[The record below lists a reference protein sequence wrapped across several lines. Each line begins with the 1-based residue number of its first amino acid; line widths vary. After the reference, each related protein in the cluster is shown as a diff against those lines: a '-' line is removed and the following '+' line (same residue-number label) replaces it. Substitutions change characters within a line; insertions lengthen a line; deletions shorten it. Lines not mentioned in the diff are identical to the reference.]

1 MFVSHAPIHL
11 PNFQQLAHSM
21 MSRLTPTQAEP
32 EPMPGHAGARVV
44 GVALVEHW
52 DLLFSAVTE
61 RLESSMATLEAA
73 MAGVPGTGPATA
85 ATRTSVLECVEA
97 LTQLRT
103 TMRDA
108 LESKRP

>member
-1 MFVSHAPIHL
+1 MFVTHAPIHL
-11 PNFQQLAHSM
+11 PHFQQLAHRM

-32 EPMPGHAGARVV
+32 EPMPGRAGALVV

-61 RLESSMATLEAA
+61 RLELSMAALEAA
-73 MAGVPGTGPATA
+73 MADVPGAAPATA
-85 ATRTSVLECVEA
+85 ATRTSVLECVGA

-103 TMRDA
+103 IMRDA